1 MKISFLTSVMNRTH
15 HLKKTYL
22 QNIHCCVNT
31 DAKCQL
37 EFILLN
43 YNSSDDINEYIKSNN
58 NFNDYD
64 INFRCIRNSDAKY
77 FDMSRTKNILGK
89 YADGDILCWIDA
101 DNFIYNDFVKFIHNS
116 FSDNNETIMSVGY
129 SKYTSGMCGRIVC
142 TKSHFHEI
150 GGYDES
156 MKGWGYEEIDFTTR
170 SIKHGMHNINI
181 PIKYMGKLNH
191 TDEERLKNY
200 ECLLKD
206 KLPASHSHHQMKFKS
221 NYENFRLSSSNI
233 KKNILIANKDSPWGL
248 L

>member
-1 MKISFLTSVMNRTH
+1 MNRTH

-22 QNIHCCVNT
+22 QNIQCCVNT

-43 YNSSDDINEYIKSNN
+43 FNSSDDIDDYIKSNN
-58 NFNDYD
+58 DFNEYD
-64 INFRCIRNSDAKY
+64 INFRCIRNSSAKY

-89 YADGDILCWIDA
+89 YATGDILCWIDA
-101 DNFIYNDFVKFIHNS
+101 DNFIYDNFVNFIHTS
-116 FSDNNETIMSVGY
+116 FSDNNEIIMSVAY
-129 SKYTSGMCGRIVC
+129 SQYTSGMCGRVVC
-142 TKSHFHEI
+142 TKSHFQKI

-170 SIKHGMHNINI
+170 SVKCGVSNINI
-181 PIKYMGKLNH
+181 PTKYMGKLNH
-191 TDEERLKNY
+191 TDDERLKNY
-200 ECLLKD
+200 EPLLKY

-233 KKNILIANKDSPWGL
+233 KKNILIANKDSNWGL